1 MTRPSRT
8 VVMFA
13 LLGFAG
19 LAFAQ
24 HQPYAGQEARAVKS
38 LSTQEVDDLLAGRG
52 MGTAKPAELNRYP
65 GPAHVLE
72 LKERLGLTPEQEK
85 RTQAIHAG
93 MQSEAMVSGR
103 RVVDAER
110 ALDEAFAKGSID
122 QAALAGLVRE
132 LGRLHGEFRLAH
144 LKAHIETKAL
154 LTPDQVSRYGYLR
167 GYAGS
172 EARGGHKH

>member
-1 MTRPSRT
+1 MTRLSRAI
-8 VVMFA
+8 VLCA
-13 LLGFAG
+13 LASMSGPALS
-19 LAFAQ
+19 Q
-24 HQPYAGQEARAVKS
+24 QQPYAGQESRGVKS
-38 LSTQEVDDLLAGRG
+38 LSPQEIDDLLAGRG

-85 RTQAIHAG
+85 RTQAIHSG

-110 ALDEAFAKGSID
+110 DLDEAFANGSID

-132 LGRLHGEFRLAH
+132 LGRLHGEVRLAH

-154 LTPDQVSRYGYLR
+154 LTAEQISRYGHLR
-167 GYAGS
+167 GYAG
-172 EARGGHKH
+172 EKTHGGHKH

>member
-1 MTRPSRT
+1 MRPASRALALL
-8 VVMFA
+8 A
-13 LLGFAG
+13 LLGMPA

-24 HQPYAGQEARAVKS
+24 HQPYTGQQSREVKS
-38 LSTQEVDDLLAGRG
+38 LSPQEVDDLLAGRG

-72 LKERLGLTPEQEK
+72 LKERLELTPEQEK
-85 RTQAIHAG
+85 RTRAIHAA
-93 MQSEAMVSGR
+93 MQSEASAAGR

-110 ALDEAFAKGSID
+110 TLDEAFAKGVID
-122 QAALAGLVRE
+122 QAALAGQVRE

-154 LTPDQVSRYGYLR
+154 LTPGQISRYDHLR
-167 GYAGS
+167 GYAGDK
-172 EARGGHKH
+172 AHGGHKH